1 MKKLL
6 LFAAFL
12 VAFSSQ
18 AQDFWTEY
26 ATSQPAVSTTMR
38 SISIVDDNV
47 VWLSNACGTTGCT
60 AIRRYSKSVNG
71 GTVWTTAAI
80 DLGAN
85 SANLEIAN
93 ICGTSADV
101 AYASVFPKV
110 AGAVGGVYKTING
123 GTSWTRQGTAV
134 FNGADGASFCNLV
147 HFFNANEGVTMGD
160 PSDGS
165 FEIYTTTNGGT
176 NWTRIAGIPAPIDA
190 EEYGLTNKFSTKG
203 NTIWIG
209 TTFGRIL
216 KSTDKGATWTVSVSP
231 IPDFG
236 GGINGSESGDL
247 AFTDANNG
255 LLQTSDYLLFNTNDG
270 GLTWNPIFWAGI
282 LRNFA
287 ISEIPGL
294 TDTYI
299 SAGEDLD
306 NTVRGTS
313 YTTNGGLNWV
323 DINDAPDANYVDG
336 GSVLAFLNPS
346 MGFASGFSTSAA
358 VGGIFKWN
366 ADHDPFLASTSFS
379 SDKAFTATPNPTSGN
394 LNIAGKNISNVA
406 VYDILG
412 KQVSNDNFSAL
423 NNATINMSALNSG
436 VYMVKVT
443 STTGA
448 SSTIKVVRN

>member
-12 VAFSSQ
+12 VVFSSQ
-18 AQDFWTEY
+18 AQNDFWTEY
-26 ATSQPAVSTTMR
+26 PTSQPAASTGMR

-47 VWLSNACGTTGCT
+47 AWLSNSCGTTGCV

-71 GTVWTTAAI
+71 GTVWTTGVV

-110 AGAVGGVYKTING
+110 TGAVGGVYKTING
-123 GTSWTRQGTAV
+123 GTTWTRQNTAV

-160 PSDGS
+160 PSGGS

-176 NWTRIAGIPAPIDA
+176 NWTRIAGLPAAIDE
-190 EEYGLTNKFSTKG
+190 EEYGLTNKFTAKG
-203 NTIWIG
+203 NTVWIG

-216 KSTDKGATWTVSVSP
+216 KTTDKGATWTVTQSP

-236 GGINGSESGDL
+236 GGINGDGTGDL
-247 AFTDANNG
+247 AFTDQNNG
-255 LLQTSDYLLFNTNDG
+255 LLQTGDYLLYGTADG
-270 GLTWNPIFWAGI
+270 GTTWNEVLWDAN

-287 ISEIPGL
+287 ISDIPGL
-294 TDTYI
+294 PNTYI
-299 SAGEDLD
+299 TLGEDLD
-306 NTVRGTS
+306 NTERGSS
-313 YTTNGGLNWV
+313 YTTNGGVNWV
-323 DINDAPDANYVDG
+323 NINNNPDAEFVQG
-336 GSVLAFLNPS
+336 GVIAFLNPNT
-346 MGFASGFSTSAA
+346 GFASGFSTSAA
-358 VGGIFKWN
+358 VGGIYKWN
-366 ADHDPFLASTSFS
+366 ADHDPFLANTSFS

-423 NNATINMSALNSG
+423 SNATINMSALNSG